1 MEIRENLCE
10 FYQIF
15 PFLLALMGKKF
26 YTLISVSAL
35 GDHAG
40 CAVVTQWHISERVI
54 GDQYEENREEHNRS
68 G

>member
-1 MEIRENLCE
+1 MVHK

-35 GDHAG
+35 GNHAG
-40 CAVVTQWHISERVI
+40 CAW
-54 GDQYEENREEHNRS
+54 
-68 G
+68 